1 MNDTRRHTMTSLLL
15 RLKEIAQKHP
25 IFVILS
31 IAFILRL
38 IVAILINDQ
47 SFGKDHFLYFEMPN
61 AWLDNSEYQNN
72 HSYTEPQGISL
83 FYLSLNYAW
92 LAILKFLG
100 INNVAWLTFLCQL
113 LHAFISLFIIS
124 FGYRITELISNK
136 RTGIMVACALT
147 FFWFMPFVSAYT
159 TPAFVCIIFLMYATL
174 VILRQEINRY
184 ESKSINVHRTSFI
197 IAGFFLG
204 LGFSTYYM
212 CMPYILGIIIVLMLR
227 KNIKNALVTLLGF
240 IISISIVLVV
250 PDLMVWGKPFAELQA
265 FIETAPRFMFFET
278 EKLISLASD
287 LPFLILG
294 TIPPL
299 GFMLLCGFFKNWRK
313 RFLLFLPSIIVILY
327 YIFSDTSIWF
337 ILPIFPIF
345 LILGITG
352 WKEIVEQ
359 SSFWQKHLTLHK
371 TLIGIS
377 IIFNFVLL
385 FLIIINI

>member
-1 MNDTRRHTMTSLLL
+1 MWK
-15 RLKEIAQKHP
+15 RLKEIVQKHP
-25 IFVILS
+25 IFIILS

-38 IVAILINDQ
+38 AVAVIISDH

-61 AWLDNSEYQNN
+61 SWLDNTEYQNN

-92 LAILKFLG
+92 LAILKFIG
-100 INNVAWLTFLCQL
+100 INDVTLLAFLSRL
-113 LHAFISLFIIS
+113 LHAFISLFVIS
-124 FGYRITELISNK
+124 FGYRITELLSNK
-136 RTGIMVACALT
+136 RTGIMVACALA
-147 FFWFMPFVSAYT
+147 FFWFMPFVSVYT
-159 TPAFVCIIFLMYATL
+159 SPAFVCIIFLMYATL

-184 ESKSINVHRTSFI
+184 ESKSANVHRTSFI

-204 LGFSTYYM
+204 LGFSTYYL
-212 CMPYILGIIIVLMLR
+212 CMPYILGIIIALMLR
-227 KNIKNALVTLLGF
+227 KNIKNALITLLGLL
-240 IISISIVLVV
+240 ISISIVLVV
-250 PDLMVWGKPFAELQA
+250 PDMMVWGKPFAELQA
-265 FIETAPRFMFFET
+265 FIETAPKLISFET
-278 EKLISLASD
+278 EEFIILASD
-287 LPFLILG
+287 LLFIILG
-294 TIPPL
+294 TILPL
-299 GFMLLCGFFKNWRK
+299 SIMLLCGFFKNWRK
-313 RFLLFLPSIIVILY
+313 RFLLFLPSIIIILY
-327 YIFSDTSIWF
+327 YIFSNTSIWF

>member
-1 MNDTRRHTMTSLLL
+1 M
-15 RLKEIAQKHP
+15 RLKEIGQKHP

-31 IAFILRL
+31 IAFILRFIFA
-38 IVAILINDQ
+38 IVSEYYDAGEYL
-47 SFGKDHFLYFEMPN
+47 LYFEMPN
-61 AWLDNSEYQNN
+61 AWLDNIEYQ
-72 HSYTEPQGISL
+72 SSL

-92 LAILKFLG
+92 LAILKFIG
-100 INNVAWLTFLCQL
+100 INDIAWLSFFCKL
-113 LHAFISLFIIS
+113 LHAFISLFVIS
-124 FGYRITELISNK
+124 FGYRITELLSNK
-136 RTGIMVACALT
+136 RTGIMVACALA
-147 FFWFMPFVSAYT
+147 FFWFMPFISIST
-159 TPAFVCIIFLMYATL
+159 TPAYVCTIFLMYATL

-184 ESKSINVHRTSFI
+184 ESKSVNVHRTSFI

-212 CMPYILGIIIVLMLR
+212 CMPYILGIIIALMLR

-250 PDLMVWGKPFAELQA
+250 PDMMVWGKPFAELQA
-265 FIETAPRFMFFET
+265 FIKTAPKLILFET
-278 EKLISLASD
+278 EEFIILASD
-287 LPFLILG
+287 LLFIILG
-294 TIPPL
+294 TILPL
-299 GFMLLCGFFKNWRK
+299 SIMLLCGFFKNWRK

-337 ILPIFPIF
+337 LLPIFPIF
-345 LILGITG
+345 LILGIIG
-352 WKEIVEQ
+352 WKEIAEQ

-385 FLIIINI
+385 LIILLLL

>member
-1 MNDTRRHTMTSLLL
+1 MWK
-15 RLKEIAQKHP
+15 RLKEIVQKHP
-25 IFVILS
+25 IFIILS

-38 IVAILINDQ
+38 AVAVIINDH

-61 AWLDNSEYQNN
+61 SWLDNTEYQNN

-92 LAILKFLG
+92 LAILKFIG
-100 INNVAWLTFLCQL
+100 INDVTLLAFLSRL
-113 LHAFISLFIIS
+113 LHAFISLFVIS
-124 FGYRITELISNK
+124 FGYRITELLSNK
-136 RTGIMVACALT
+136 RTGIMVACALA
-147 FFWFMPFVSAYT
+147 FFWFMPFVSVYT
-159 TPAFVCIIFLMYATL
+159 SPAFVCIIFLMYATL

-184 ESKSINVHRTSFI
+184 ESKSANVHRTSFI

-204 LGFSTYYM
+204 LGFSTYYL
-212 CMPYILGIIIVLMLR
+212 CMPYILGIIIALMLR
-227 KNIKNALVTLLGF
+227 KNIKNALITLLGLL
-240 IISISIVLVV
+240 ISISIVLVV
-250 PDLMVWGKPFAELQA
+250 PDMMVWGKPFAELQA
-265 FIETAPRFMFFET
+265 FIETAPKFISFKT
-278 EKLISLASD
+278 EEFIILASD
-287 LPFLILG
+287 LLFIILG
-294 TIPPL
+294 TILPL
-299 GFMLLCGFFKNWRK
+299 SIMLLCGFFKNWRK
-313 RFLLFLPSIIVILY
+313 RFLLFLPSIIIILY
-327 YIFSDTSIWF
+327 YIFSNTSIWF